1 MTAVVTVLMAVHNG
15 GELLRSSVESVLG
28 QTYRDFELLVI
39 DDGSTDGSADVAR
52 SYADERIRV
61 LENERNIGQ
70 VPSLNLGLRA
80 ARGRYVAR
88 LDHDDRSRPTRL
100 ERQVELLEDHDR
112 VALVG
117 TWIDV
122 VGSDGRL
129 WTSVRGEMRDFR
141 EFVTALLVNRFPWGH
156 PSIMFRREVMLE
168 LGGYDPTLP
177 GAEDLDFYRRLGE
190 AGWQARVV
198 REPLV
203 LYLRH
208 EEQMSQSRGHIVSD
222 SDRRGHERFFGR
234 LVPGADARALRLLL
248 TDDEPLWS
256 EVAEPEAG
264 ARLASALD
272 RLADEGLS
280 RFALTE
286 EERASVTASLASNVA
301 RTVSRGWR
309 KGAPGWAQ
317 ASEPLAAWAA
327 ANGAPPGVSYSAARF
342 AAPAL
347 VPAFAAQAHLT
358 RSLARSTAL
367 APLRRRARRL
377 RPLRDAYRRLAG
389 TR

>member
-1 MTAVVTVLMAVHNG
+1 MSPTVTVLMAVHNG
-15 GELLRSSVESVLG
+15 GELLRSSVESVLA
-28 QTYRDFELLVI
+28 QTCRDFELLVI
-39 DDGSTDGSADVAR
+39 DDGSTDGSADVVC
-52 SYADERIRV
+52 SYADDRIRLLV
-61 LENERNIGQ
+61 NEQNIGQ
-70 VPSLNLGLRA
+70 VPSLNLGLQA
-80 ARGRYVAR
+80 ARGTFVAR

-100 ERQVELLEDHDR
+100 ERQVELFHDR

-122 VGSDGRL
+122 VGPDGSL
-129 WTSVRGEMRDFR
+129 WTPVRGEMRDFP

-168 LGGYDPTLP
+168 LGGYDPSLP

-208 EEQMSQSRGHIVSD
+208 EEQMSQARGHIVSD
-222 SDRRGHERFFGR
+222 SDRRGHEQFFAR
-234 LVPGADARALRLLL
+234 LLPGADVRPLRLLL
-248 TDDEPLWS
+248 TDDEPLWH
-256 EVAEPEAG
+256 EAG
-264 ARLASALD
+264 DGTALAATLD
-272 RLADEGLS
+272 RLAGEGLQ
-280 RFALTE
+280 RFALTD
-286 EERASVTASLASNVA
+286 EERTAITRTLARRVA
-301 RTVSRGWR
+301 QIVARGWR
-309 KGAPGWAQ
+309 RGDPGWAK
-317 ASEPLAAWAA
+317 ASVPLAAWADA
-327 ANGAPPGVSYSAARF
+327 HGASPGTSYTLARL

-347 VPAFAAQAHLT
+347 VPGFAAQARVT
-358 RSLARSTAL
+358 RSLARSSAL